1 MEIHIDN
8 KIAEIQLVSKE
19 GNNVI
24 LSINGKEFVVDV
36 VMAENGACSIL
47 HDGQSYNAQ
56 LIRRENG
63 KNYKVNTY
71 SSSFNVDIVDTQA
84 KYLQMKKK
92 AVDMPEDKV
101 SSPMPGKV
109 ISIPVTEGQKVKA
122 GDVLIVIEAMKMQ
135 NNYKASSDGEIKKI
149 LVKEGDT
156 INGDQILI
164 TLDLNKD

>member
-19 GNNVI
+19 GNNVV

-56 LIRRENG
+56 LIRQENS
-63 KNYKVNTY
+63 KNYKINTY
-71 SSSFNVDIVDTQA
+71 SSSFNVEIVDTQA

-135 NNYKASSDGEIKKI
+135 NNYKASSDGKIKKI

>member
-92 AVDMPEDKV
+92 TAEMPEDKV
-101 SSPMPGKV
+101 SSPMSGKV

>member
-8 KIAEIQLVSKE
+8 RVAEIQLVSKE
-19 GNNVI
+19 GNNVV
-24 LSINGKEFVVDV
+24 LSIDGKEFVVDV

-47 HDGQSYNAQ
+47 HDGKSYNAQ
-56 LIRRENG
+56 LIRQD
-63 KNYKVNTY
+63 KSKKYQINTF
-71 SSSFNVDIVDTQA
+71 SSSFNVEIVDTQA

-92 AVDMPEDKV
+92 TTDMPEDKIT
-101 SSPMPGKV
+101 SPMPGKV
-109 ISIPVTEGQKVKA
+109 ISIPVSEGQSIKA

-135 NNYKASSDGEIKKI
+135 NNYKASSDGKVKNI

-164 TLDLNKD
+164 TLDLKKD

>member
-8 KIAEIQLVSKE
+8 KIAEIQLISKE

-47 HDGQSYNAQ
+47 HDGQSYNSQ
-56 LIRRENG
+56 LIREGKG

-71 SSSFNVDIVDTQA
+71 SSSFNVEIVDTQA

-92 AVDMPEDKV
+92 TTDMPEDKV
-101 SSPMPGKV
+101 TSPMPGKV
-109 ISIPVTEGQKVKA
+109 ISIPVSEGQKVTA
-122 GDVLIVIEAMKMQ
+122 GEVLIVIEAMKMQ
-135 NNYKASSDGEIKKI
+135 NNYKASSDGKIKNI
-149 LVKEGDT
+149 LVKEGET